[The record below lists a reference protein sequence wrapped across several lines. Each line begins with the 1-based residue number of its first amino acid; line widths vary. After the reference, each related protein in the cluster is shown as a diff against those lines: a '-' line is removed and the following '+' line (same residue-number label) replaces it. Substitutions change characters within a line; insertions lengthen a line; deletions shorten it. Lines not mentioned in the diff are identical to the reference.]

1 MNLALSGP
9 RLRLRPLQA
18 SDLDHCIELF
28 TDERV
33 TKYVSEPQSEAHVV
47 AEMPLAL
54 RRGAGGCL
62 GVWCVLSHETGEKL
76 GTAMLL
82 PLPTDKEDTDWDLLG
97 GTALPAAEIEVGYHF
112 KPGAWGHGYATEAAG
127 LLLQFAFQETALQE
141 VVAVI
146 DPENAS
152 SRKVLLKA
160 GLAETGPRLAYA
172 MELPGFRIT
181 RDAWC
186 EQRRNV
192 EGD

>member
-1 MNLALSGP
+1 MNLTLSGP
-9 RLRLRPLQA
+9 RLRLRPLEA

-33 TKYVSEPQSEAHVV
+33 TKYVSEPQSEAQVV
-47 AEMPLAL
+47 ADMPIAL

-62 GVWCVLSHETGEKL
+62 GVWCVMLRETGEKL

-82 PLPTDKEDTDWDLLG
+82 PLPTDKDDTDWDLVG
-97 GTALPAAEIEVGYHF
+97 GTELPEAEIEVGYHL
-112 KPGAWGHGYATEAAG
+112 KPFAWGHGYATEAAG
-127 LLLQFAFQETALQE
+127 LLVQFAFQETVLQE

-146 DPENAS
+146 DPENEG

-192 EGD
+192 QGD